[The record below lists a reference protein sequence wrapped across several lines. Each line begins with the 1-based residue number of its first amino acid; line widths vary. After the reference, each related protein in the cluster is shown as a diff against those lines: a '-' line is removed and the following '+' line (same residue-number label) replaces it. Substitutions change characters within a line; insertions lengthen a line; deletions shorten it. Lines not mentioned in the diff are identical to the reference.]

1 MGKNRALIAA
11 HRGASGGNIPC
22 NTLAAYE
29 IALRQGAD
37 IVEIDVAISA
47 EGGHYV
53 FHPGMEFPH
62 LRSEKLI
69 RDMTDAE
76 VASQRFVNQ
85 DGTPTAHKIATLDE
99 VLDFLKGKCLINVDK
114 FWTDIPGITGIIRAH
129 GRSDQVIVKTRM
141 APACGRPTRR

>member
-1 MGKNRALIAA
+1 MCKNRALIAA

-53 FHPGMEFPH
+53 FHPAWNSHICVPK
-62 LRSEKLI
+62 S
-69 RDMTDAE
+69 
-76 VASQRFVNQ
+76 
-85 DGTPTAHKIATLDE
+85 
-99 VLDFLKGKCLINVDK
+99 
-114 FWTDIPGITGIIRAH
+114 
-129 GRSDQVIVKTRM
+129 
-141 APACGRPTRR
+141 